1 MALLSR
7 LSLLYDRRP
16 SRPFS
21 SVQELGNGHKATSRF
36 EFYKPRRANSTIQ
49 LAQSK
54 ELLSIVQSLETTL
67 STMPQGEAR
76 SIVEQTA
83 KRLLGVASILA

>member
-1 MALLSR
+1 MDTKPPVDLSFINR
-7 LSLLYDRRP
+7 D
-16 SRPFS
+16 
-21 SVQELGNGHKATSRF
+21 VQ
-36 EFYKPRRANSTIQ
+36 IQ

-83 KRLLGVASILA
+83 KRLLGVASILASNANSTSNTAALTVVSSSAAR